1 MAKATATC
9 TCERCGATFTKTVD
23 KPNRSQAD
31 SWIAWA
37 ELNIRVCP
45 ACYKTEKA
53 AEAAAEIAKA
63 NAEIGLAQL
72 EGTPKQ
78 IAWAADIRDK
88 FIVASAEKLAE
99 VNRADEKARLAR
111 YRRIVLQ
118 QSKDSHWWIENR
130 YSLEPG
136 LIPVVRK
143 KPADA

>member
-9 TCERCGATFTKTVD
+9 TCERCGATFPKTVD

-63 NAEIGLAQL
+63 NAEIGLAEL
-72 EGTPKQ
+72 ECSPKQ

-99 VNRADEKARLAR
+99 VNRADE
-111 YRRIVLQ
+111 
-118 QSKDSHWWIENR
+118 
-130 YSLEPG
+130 
-136 LIPVVRK
+136 
-143 KPADA
+143 